1 MKLPRIQF
9 KKHTGSFTILG
20 FSLFVAA
27 LVTHKNVPTSLGL
40 QLLACSAVSAATQRN
55 EEINPVKEALNK
67 LELEREEMNL
77 KFIRE
82 IEELE
87 VSRVRYESE
96 AESRIADM
104 EEAKK
109 AEIEGVI
116 NLYEQEL
123 NTLTEALL
131 LRENIIANSKLPKLS
146 KGIGRVDVIANRIVD
161 FYHTRHLILDYA
173 DGWQE
178 AEYDLIRLTPRV
190 GSKKDVE
197 QVLDDLQLEL
207 KLNNPI
213 SVDIVQGT
221 LQFKLNTSNVKTEV
235 DPTPKREKP
244 VVNTGNW
251 LRGVA
256 AKIIHAKVDG
266 ETQSG
271 KSTLVQNLATLL
283 SEVHTDAEFISVDP
297 KFPMSVLD
305 SPNLQSW
312 RRNPAFKGIDT
323 ALEGLKNMAACVETR
338 LELLSEDV
346 ANGDVP
352 RQFAKKVYVI
362 DEIDWIMSR
371 YGKEATNALQV
382 GLKVGAALNVVVVY
396 LGQSPRCSK
405 LGMTKDDFRN
415 TTNISLAQNIPDALN
430 TYVYD
435 EQDRKDLLSLYY
447 REINNGNVYIA
458 LVMPKGQKPFLGQMP
473 KPNAYLERTDKSDSL
488 EFESQVIELHEQGLK
503 PHQIVENLW
512 GIKQSKSEKYT
523 EKRDLVL
530 EVLIKDERIEPI

>member
-1 MKLPRIQF
+1 MRIPRIKI
-9 KKHTGSFTILG
+9 KKHTGSLTVLG
-20 FSLFVAA
+20 FSLFVGA
-27 LVTHKNVPTSLGL
+27 LVTHKTIPASIGL
-40 QLLACSAVSAATQRN
+40 QFLACSAVVAATQKN

-67 LELEREEMNL
+67 IELEREQMNL
-77 KFIRE
+77 DYIAKC
-82 IEELE
+82 EELE
-87 VSRVRYESE
+87 TSRVRYETDSE
-96 AESRIADM
+96 TRIADM

-116 NLYEQEL
+116 GLYEQEL

-146 KGIGRVDVIANRIVD
+146 KGIGRVDVIANRIID
-161 FYHTRHLILDYA
+161 FYHTRHLTLDYA

-178 AEYDLIRLTPRV
+178 VEYDLIRLTPRF

-197 QVLDDLQLEL
+197 QALDDLQLEL
-207 KLNNPI
+207 KLNSSP

-221 LQFKLNTSNVKTEV
+221 LQFRLNTSNVKTEV
-235 DPTPKREKP
+235 ETAPKREKP
-244 VVNTGNW
+244 TVVTGDW

-271 KSTLVQNLATLL
+271 KSTLVQNLATLF
-283 SEVHTDAEFISVDP
+283 SDIHTDAEFISIDP
-297 KFPMSVLD
+297 KYPMSVVD
-305 SPNLQSW
+305 SPNLQTW
-312 RRNPAFKGIDT
+312 RRNPAYKGIET
-323 ALEGLKNMAACVETR
+323 ALEGLKDMAVCVERR

-346 ANGDVP
+346 ANGCVP
-352 RQFAKKVYVI
+352 RTFPKKVYVI

-371 YGKEATNALQV
+371 YGKDATNALQV

-447 REINNGNVYIA
+447 RETNSGNVYIA
-458 LVMPKGQKPFLGQMP
+458 LVMPKGQRAFLGQMP
-473 KPNAYLERTDKSDSL
+473 KPNAYLDASSESDIKGI
-488 EFESQVIELHEQGLK
+488 ESQIIQLHLEGLK
-503 PHQIVENLW
+503 PPQIVESIW
-512 GIKQSKSEKYT
+512 GIKHSKSENYRV
-523 EKRDLVL
+523 KRDLVL
-530 EVLIKDERIEPI
+530 TVLNKVEMLDPM